1 MEIQKAYLGIDNGVS
16 GAWAVIGRV
25 VPQTNDDMSF
35 EDAWN
40 EVSKSY
46 MIGQLRH
53 ARPIAEKLYAVL
65 KGEQDA

>member
-1 MEIQKAYLGIDNGVS
+1 MPAKKKTQNRSKVQTK
-16 GAWAVIGRV
+16 RMV

>member
-1 MEIQKAYLGIDNGVS
+1 VQTERM
-16 GAWAVIGRV
+16 V

>member
-1 MEIQKAYLGIDNGVS
+1 MPAKRKTQNRSKVQTE
-16 GAWAVIGRV
+16 RMV

-35 EDAWN
+35 DDAWN

-46 MIGQLRH
+46 MIVQLRH